1 VVTSAVKETNTGAE
15 ALRRGREL
23 MRNQAWGAAF
33 AEFSAADRE
42 APLESQDLL
51 SLALIA
57 HLLGRDADNVALLS
71 RAHQSFLKDGEV
83 ESAVRCAFWLG
94 FSAML
99 KGDMAQA
106 GGWLARARRLLDD
119 GKQDCVESG
128 YLLLP
133 VGYRSVQGGDA
144 EGAYTAFS
152 EAAAIGDRFGDADLV
167 ALGRQGQGRAL
178 IRKGEIARGIALLD
192 EVMVAVTAGE
202 VSPSVAG
209 GVYCS
214 VIEACGEILDFR
226 RAQEWTDALEQWCT
240 SQPDIVPFRGHCQ
253 VRRAEILQ
261 LHGAWTEA
269 VEAARQACEQL
280 SKSKGQSEARSAFY
294 CLAELHRLRGE
305 FTEAEAAYRRANH
318 LGKTQQPG
326 LALLLLAQGQTE
338 SALAAIRNI
347 APSVNTPSARA
358 RVLEV
363 LVDVMLGA
371 GDVAGAHTAAEELA
385 EIAAQLGAPLL
396 HATSARAQGAVLL
409 AEQDSSAA
417 LVPLRHSLRLWR
429 ELNAPFEAARAR
441 VLLGQACREQG
452 DHTSAELEFDA
463 ARAVFQQ
470 LGAKPDLERLDAV
483 TAKPV
488 RGVEGPLTAREI
500 EVLALVATGKTN
512 RAIAKKLFI
521 SEKTVA
527 RHISNI
533 FGKLDVS
540 SRSAATAYAYEH
552 KLA

>member
-1 VVTSAVKETNTGAE
+1 VKETKTRVE

-23 MRNQAWGAAF
+23 VKNQAWGAAF

-83 ESAVRCAFWLG
+83 KSAVRCAFWLG

-99 KGDMAQA
+99 NGDMAQA
-106 GGWLARARRLLDD
+106 GGWLARGRRLLDD
-119 GKQDCVESG
+119 CKQDCVEEG

-144 EGAYTAFS
+144 EVAYTAFS

-178 IRKGEIARGIALLD
+178 IRKGEITRGVALLD

-214 VIEACGEILDFR
+214 VIEGCGEIFDFR
-226 RAQEWTDALEQWCT
+226 RAQEWTDALDQWCT

-253 VRRAEILQ
+253 IRRAEILQ

-305 FTEAEAAYRRANH
+305 FTEAEAAYRQANH

-363 LVDVMLGA
+363 LVDVMLAA

-385 EIAAQLGAPLL
+385 EIATQLGAPLL
-396 HATSARAQGAVLL
+396 HAMSARAQGAVLL

-417 LVPLRHSLRLWR
+417 LIPLRHSLRLWR

-483 TAKPV
+483 TAKTV

-500 EVLALVATGKTN
+500 EVIALVATGKTN
-512 RAIAKKLFI
+512 RAIAKELFI

-540 SRSAATAYAYEH
+540 SRAAATAYAYEH
-552 KLA
+552 KLV